1 MTSRRRRCAQTAPS
15 TGPPGR
21 AIPRR
26 RHMMWALVAIVGV
39 AGLAAITTA
48 AAALVVRGRREAQE
62 NTFRCCVRVTS
73 GTPAGVPLRSP
84 SRVRYASW
92 AHDVLV
98 LRRGPA
104 LQRRDLLPVE
114 SAVGVASQRHSAL
127 PWQFGPR
134 MASLSLRLDDGS
146 IVEVRASST
155 DTTRLCGPYL
165 LAALEPQPKIPNPK
179 ESP

>member
-1 MTSRRRRCAQTAPS
+1 
-15 TGPPGR
+15 
-21 AIPRR
+21 
-26 RHMMWALVAIVGV
+26 MMWALVAIVGV
-39 AGLAAITTA
+39 AGLVAVATT
-48 AAALVVRGRREAQE
+48 AAALVVRGRREARE

-73 GTPAGVPLRSP
+73 GSSADVSSRNP

-92 AHDVLV
+92 THDVLV

-104 LQRRDLLPVE
+104 RQRRDLLPVE
-114 SAVGVASQRHSAL
+114 SAVGTLSERHSAV

-134 MASLSLRLDDGS
+134 VASLSLRLDDGS
-146 IVEVRASST
+146 VLELSASAA
-155 DTTRLCGPYL
+155 DKALLCGPYL